1 MKLIPQNFVGKKYG
15 ELFNHYRDKNGAL
28 LVGLYYED
36 ENLGIG
42 SILSADTSSLD
53 NFIEQKL
60 KEGGI
65 SLQEQSKVH
74 VNVNP
79 SADHIIKE
87 GEKALLIP

>member
-1 MKLIPQNFVGKKYG
+1 MTKNKKTVQLTLIFIGLILILATYYIYP
-15 ELFNHYRDKNGAL
+15 EISKNK
-28 LVGLYYED
+28 
-36 ENLGIG
+36 
-42 SILSADTSSLD
+42 
-53 NFIEQKL
+53 FIEQKL

-87 GEKALLIP
+87 GEKALLIPWGNYEKWTIKKL